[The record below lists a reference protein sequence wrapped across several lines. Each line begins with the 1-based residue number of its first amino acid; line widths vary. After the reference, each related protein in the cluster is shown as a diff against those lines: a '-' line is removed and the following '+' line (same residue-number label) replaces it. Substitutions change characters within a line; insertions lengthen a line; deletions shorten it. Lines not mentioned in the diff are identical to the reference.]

1 MPIDRVIKRNGS
13 IVPFDRERIENAIY
27 GAARAVGEGDG
38 RPWAEMLS
46 WAATGLLEEQYRGNG
61 HIPQVEEIQDVVEEV
76 LIKSGRP
83 RIAKAYILYRQ
94 QRAAARDTRQ
104 LLLDGDKLVE
114 DYLHRADWRVNENSN
129 MNYSLQGLNFYIASS
144 IAARYWLNK
153 VYPIEVQRAHTEGD
167 FHIHDLGMLSTYCC
181 GWDLQALLTMGF
193 GGVSAKLESKPAKH
207 FRTALGQLVNFFYTL
222 QGESAG
228 AQAVSNFDTLLAP
241 FIRYDGLNYSSV
253 KQAMQEFIFN
263 INVPTRVGFQSPFT
277 NLTMDLA
284 PSPVLRDEPVII
296 GGVPQKDVYGDF
308 QHEMDMLNRAF
319 AEVMLEGDGCSRSPF
334 PRTMSRTT
342 LTGTPLCWNLCG
354 G

>member
-1 MPIDRVIKRNGS
+1 MPMDRVIKRNGS

-27 GAARAVGEGDG
+27 AAARAVGDGDGPTASAG

-46 WAATGLLEEQYRGNG
+46 WAATGLLDEQFRGNG
-61 HIPQVEEIQDVVEEV
+61 HVPHVEEIQDVVEEV

-83 RIAKAYILYRQ
+83 RVAKAYILYRQ
-94 QRAAARDTRQ
+94 QRAAARDTHQ

-114 DYLHRADWRVNENSN
+114 DYLRRADWRVNENSN

-181 GWDLQALLTMGF
+181 GWDLQALLYLGF
-193 GGVSAKLESKPAKH
+193 GGVSAKLESKPPKH

-241 FIRYDGLNYSSV
+241 FIRYDGLSYNGV

-263 INVPTRVGFQSPFT
+263 INVPTRVGFQIALYQRDSGF
-277 NLTMDLA
+277 DALA
-284 PSPVLRDEPVII
+284 RFARRAGDHWRDAPRRRIWRFSARDGHAQSRICRGDARRRCQGACVHISHSHVQCLR
-296 GGVPQKDVYGDF
+296 
-308 QHEMDMLNRAF
+308 
-319 AEVMLEGDGCSRSPF
+319 
-334 PRTMSRTT
+334 
-342 LTGTPLCWNLCG
+342 
-354 G
+354 